1 MTKKAKTI
9 TVSWG
14 RLKRLGKEINTCFW
28 AYDEWGSWGDDEGV
42 PANWV
47 AKDIERIWDMFT
59 KLAPELAEEIEK
71 EGNNDDA
78 ERI

>member
-14 RLKRLGKEINTCFW
+14 RLKRLGKEINSSFW
-28 AYDEWGSWGDDEGV
+28 MYDNLDDWDDGNGI
-42 PANWV
+42 PANLV
-47 AKDIERIWDMFT
+47 RKDLEGIWKTFS

-71 EGNNDDA
+71 GGKQQWMTY
-78 ERI
+78 